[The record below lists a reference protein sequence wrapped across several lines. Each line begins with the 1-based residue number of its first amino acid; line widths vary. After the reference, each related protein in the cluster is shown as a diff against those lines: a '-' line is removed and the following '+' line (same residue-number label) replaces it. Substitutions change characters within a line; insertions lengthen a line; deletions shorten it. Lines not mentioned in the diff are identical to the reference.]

1 MSKKD
6 YENFVLKIENLNKLV
21 ELINNSPDK
30 YQLMISCTN
39 HKEVV
44 DLANQWGFDIGKR
57 WGEY

>member
-6 YENFVLKIENLNKLV
+6 YEKFVLKIENLNKLV
-21 ELINNSPDK
+21 ELINNSPEK

-39 HKEVV
+39 HKQVV